1 MDGEL
6 SFFELGVGDVGR
18 AREFY
23 GSLFGWSFV
32 EQGNG
37 ASIETPN
44 LPGGIHGG
52 DEGARPY
59 VFFRVSDLD
68 AALARVR
75 ELGGEVGDYVS
86 QDDPDTI
93 ACVGRFVLC
102 KDDQG
107 SGFGLHEPPP
117 GG

>member
-6 SFFELGVGDVGR
+6 SFFELGVRDIAR

-23 GSLFGWSFV
+23 GSLFGWEFV
-32 EQGNG
+32 AEGEG
-37 ASIETPN
+37 ATIETPN
-44 LPGGIHGG
+44 IPGGIHEG
-52 DEGARPY
+52 DEGASPY
-59 VFFRVSDLD
+59 VFFRVGDLD

-93 ACVGRFVLC
+93 ARFGRFVLC

-107 SGFGLHEPPP
+107 SGFGLHQPPA
-117 GG
+117 